1 VATAEPASAFD
12 DSLIGRLSAHASA
25 LARSLANQSLAR
37 QFMLAGS
44 AVSVL
49 AVLLV
54 GVAVTSL
61 IERAVT
67 LNAGATTALYV
78 DSIIAPLLPDMRTN
92 RRLDE
97 GVQRALD
104 ETLGQ
109 GALGERLGEMR
120 LWGPDGT
127 VLYSNDPKLVG
138 RRFDRSVN
146 LNRAFAGEMV
156 VNFDR
161 YDDLDASGGSASAL
175 LEIYNPIL
183 QPWSGEVVAVIEFYE
198 HAEEFADTLRHAR
211 WRSWLA
217 VAGVVMIF
225 FLTLSAVVLRGSRTI
240 DRQALALEDRVAE
253 LTNLL
258 AQNRA
263 LHSRVQTA
271 AKRVAALNE
280 GHLRRIGADL
290 HDGPAQL
297 VALASLR
304 LDGEGIVGVDA
315 DAKTR
320 TVEVASIRACLD
332 EALREIRAISHGL
345 VLPQIENATLVE
357 LVAHAIDA
365 FERRSGCVVQRHV
378 AETDPALS
386 PVERICIYRFL
397 QEALNNAHRHC
408 PGAQIT
414 AALTLDGDAL
424 AVRVADD
431 GPGFDPHAVSPQSMG
446 LAGLRDRLES
456 LGGRFTLDTS
466 PRGTTLTAMLPIESL
481 VRA

>member
-1 VATAEPASAFD
+1 VVATAPGSIPVKR
-12 DSLIGRLSAHASA
+12 SVRKLRVGVIA
-25 LARSLANQSLAR
+25 LARKFSDLSLAR
-37 QFMLAGS
+37 QFMLGGS
-44 AVSVL
+44 VVSVL

-54 GVAVTSL
+54 GMAVTSL

-78 DSIIAPLLPDMRTN
+78 DSIIAPLLPDMRNN

-109 GALGERLGEMR
+109 GALGERLAEMR
-120 LWGPDGT
+120 LWGAEGT

-138 RRFDRSVN
+138 RRFERSVN
-146 LNRAFAGEMV
+146 LDRAFAGEMV
-156 VNFDR
+156 VNFH
-161 YDDLDASGGSASAL
+161 LDADGALASAL

-183 QPWSGEVVAVIEFYE
+183 QPWSGEVVAVIEFHE
-198 HAEEFADTLRHAR
+198 RADQFAETLRHAR

-217 VAGVVMIF
+217 VAGVVLIF

-240 DRQALALEDRVAE
+240 DRQALALEDRVTE
-253 LTNLL
+253 LTTLL
-258 AQNRA
+258 TQNRA

-315 DAKTR
+315 DAETR
-320 TVEVASIRACLD
+320 TAEVASIRACLD

-345 VLPQIENATLVE
+345 VLPQIENAGLIE
-357 LVAHAIDA
+357 LVAHAIDE

-378 AETDPALS
+378 AEADPALS

-408 PGAQIT
+408 LGAQLT
-414 AALTLDGDAL
+414 AALTFDGDTL
-424 AVRVADD
+424 TVRVADD
-431 GPGFDPHAVSPQSMG
+431 GPGFDPHAVSPQSIG

-456 LGGRFTLDTS
+456 LGGHFTFDTS
-466 PRGTTLTAMLPIESL
+466 PRGTTLTAMLPIESP
-481 VRA
+481 VRT